1 MGETFS
7 LGQEGNAFP
16 FEEIGDSV
24 TGRVMNLE
32 EVQQTDMDTNE
43 PSYWPN
49 GQPKMMYRM
58 TLQTE
63 LREQD
68 GDDGI
73 RTIYLRGRRKPND
86 DGTMSSLCA
95 ALTAVR
101 EATGGREIQAGAK
114 YTHTFTSEGVPTKRG
129 YNPPKW
135 YTGKYVPPAMNLD
148 AKQPD
153 ATGPVSTGPR
163 VENVPQAAPYA
174 TPAVQNGVGGQAV
187 QTVQPEGPWAA
198 VIASGKYTSD
208 QISAMQA
215 ANIDPAKL

>member
-24 TGRVMNLE
+24 TGRVVNLE

-43 PSYWPN
+43 PSFWPN
-49 GQPKMMYRM
+49 GQPKMMFRM

-63 LREQD
+63 LREAD
-68 GDDGI
+68 GDDGV

-95 ALTAVR
+95 CLTAVKQ
-101 EATGGREIQAGAK
+101 ATGGTEIQQGAK

-129 YNPPKW
+129 YSPPKW

-148 AKQPD
+148 AGQP
-153 ATGPVSTGPR
+153 AAVS
-163 VENVPQAAPYA
+163 APYS
-174 TPAVQNGVGGQAV
+174 NGAGQKV
-187 QTVQPEGPWAA
+187 QTVQQQAQAAPQPVQTDPNDPWAA
-198 VIASGKYTSD
+198 VINSGKYSAD
-208 QISAMQA
+208 QITAMQA

>member
-1 MGETFS
+1 MGETFT

-43 PSYWPN
+43 PSFWPN

-68 GDDGI
+68 GDDGV

-135 YTGKYVPPAMNLD
+135 YTGKYVPPTMVLD
-148 AKQPD
+148 AGQPD
-153 ATGPVSTGPR
+153 ATGPVVNGSQQPPVAAQAQQASQP
-163 VENVPQAAPYA
+163 VETNP
-174 TPAVQNGVGGQAV
+174 ND
-187 QTVQPEGPWAA
+187 PWAV
-198 VIASGKYTSD
+198 VINSGKYTAD
-208 QISAMQA
+208 QITAMKA

>member
-1 MGETFS
+1 MGETFT

-43 PSYWPN
+43 ASFWPN
-49 GQPKMMYRM
+49 GQPKMMFRM

-63 LREQD
+63 LRQQD

-101 EATGGREIQAGAK
+101 EATGGREIQAGAR

-129 YNPPKW
+129 YSPPKW

-148 AKQPD
+148 AGQPD
-153 ATGPVSTGPR
+153 VKS
-163 VENVPQAAPYA
+163 APYA
-174 TPAVQNGVGGQAV
+174 TQAVQNGAGV
-187 QTVQPEGPWAA
+187 QTVQAQAPAAADGPWAA
-198 VIASGKYTSD
+198 VIASGKYSAD